1 MIGIRSFI
9 TIVALALS
17 LALATSIAATTAT
30 AAELSFDLRIERGR
44 VAENMRVIRVKQGD
58 KVKLRFTAD
67 QPVILHLHGY
77 DIEKEIKPDAV
88 GEIAFDAYATGR
100 FSIQTHVPKRGSTG
114 HAHVPPLVRIE
125 VHPR

>member
-1 MIGIRSFI
+1 MIRVPL
-9 TIVALALS
+9 TALALVLF
-17 LALATSIAATTAT
+17 LAPSIAITAAT
-30 AAELSFDLRIERGR
+30 AAEQSFDLRIERGR

-67 QPVILHLHGY
+67 QLVILHLHGY
-77 DIEKEIKPDAV
+77 DIEKEIKPGAV

-100 FSIQTHVPKRGSTG
+100 FSISTHIPKQGSSG
-114 HAHVPPLVRIE
+114 HTHGPPLVRIE